1 MSKNLSV
8 QKRIRQA
15 EKARMRN
22 KHYKSL
28 MKNMIKK
35 VKAAGTKAEAEPLY
49 REAVSIIDSI
59 TGKGIIHKNNAAN
72 KKSKLAAHIA
82 KLS

>member
-15 EKARMRN
+15 DKARLRN
-22 KHYKSL
+22 KHYKTL
-28 MKNMIKK
+28 MKSMIKK
-35 VKAAGTKAEAEPLY
+35 VKTAGSKEEAEPLY
-49 REAVSIIDSI
+49 REAASIIDSI
-59 TGKGIIHKNNAAN
+59 VGKGIIHRNNAAN

>member
-15 EKARMRN
+15 EKARLRN
-22 KHYKSL
+22 KHYKTL
-28 MKNMIKK
+28 IKTMIKK
-35 VKAAGTKAEAEPLY
+35 VKAAKSKAEAEPLY
-49 REAVSIIDSI
+49 REAVSIIDSSVS
-59 TGKGIIHKNNAAN
+59 KGIIHRNNAAN
-72 KKSKLAAHIA
+72 KKSKLAAYIA